1 MINGFTGGQISLC
14 IISILFAEC
23 ASLRRFSA
31 SQRCAWA
38 SHMISECAKAGSQA
52 LRAALAAGLMVTMF
66 VWAAVAGP
74 FDDADDVGQGMPKND
89 AEAFKFCQSTA
100 AEPAQEIVNDDPT
113 SRSSERALRE
123 PVSVKV

>member
-1 MINGFTGGQISLC
+1 
-14 IISILFAEC
+14 
-23 ASLRRFSA
+23 
-31 SQRCAWA
+31 
-38 SHMISECAKAGSQA
+38 MISECAKAGSQA
-52 LRAALAAGLMVTMF
+52 LRTALAAGLMVTMF
-66 VWAAVAGP
+66 VGAAVAGP

-89 AEAFKFCQSTA
+89 AEAFKFCQSAA